1 MLNPY
6 SNFHNEYEL
15 NGPPADPRFAGGDL
29 KEALMEVINSPR
41 FSLLDIHSRFD
52 VILDIYEKYDPDN
65 F

>member
-6 SNFHNEYEL
+6 SNFHNEYQL
-15 NGPPADPRFAGGDL
+15 NNRLADPTFATGDL
-29 KEALMEVINSPR
+29 KEALMEVIDSPR

-52 VILDIYEKYDPDN
+52 VIVNIYEKYDPDN